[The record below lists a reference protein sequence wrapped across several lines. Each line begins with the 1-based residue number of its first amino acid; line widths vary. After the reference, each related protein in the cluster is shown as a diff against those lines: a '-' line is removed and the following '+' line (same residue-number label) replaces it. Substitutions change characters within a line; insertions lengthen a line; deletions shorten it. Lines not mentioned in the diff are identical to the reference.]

1 MARMADVKPPT
12 VVDLTWD
19 GSLAFT
25 ARDGTHEWVLDGRN
39 EAGPSPVVALASALA
54 GCMAIDTV
62 HILTKGRFNVRSFGA
77 RLTGRRA
84 DSEPRR
90 FVAIDLRFTLDT
102 NAPPEQVDRAI
113 ALSREKY
120 CSVWHSLRQDIELT
134 TSVSIAGTDSQVE

>member
-1 MARMADVKPPT
+1 MADVKPPT
-12 VVDLTWD
+12 AVDLTWN
-19 GSLAFT
+19 GRLSFT
-25 ARDGTHEWVLDGRN
+25 ARDGAHEWVLDGRN

-62 HILTKGRFNVRSFGA
+62 HILTKGRFNVRSFGT

-90 FVAIDLRFTLDT
+90 FVAFDLRFTLDT
-102 NAPPEQVDRAI
+102 NAPPDQIDRAI

-134 TSVSIAGTDSQVE
+134 TSVLVTGSDPDLPPVP